1 MSERQRERRERGIT
15 PAGLPAEPTGPVRPP
30 RPVAVEVASAVMVV
44 SGLMGILITIEA
56 TASLAARD
64 QASLGI
70 AALSVALGIG
80 FVVLGFLVRRGKGWL
95 VAVNVAAVAG
105 FLELTS
111 GSAQGILFGALD
123 VAVVLILMRHRPWF
137 HWSPDDEQ
145 ETTPPA

>member
-1 MSERQRERRERGIT
+1 MRRAWRS
-15 PAGLPAEPTGPVRPP
+15 P
-30 RPVAVEVASAVMVV
+30 RS
-44 SGLMGILITIEA
+44 
-56 TASLAARD
+56 RF
-64 QASLGI
+64 
-70 AALSVALGIG
+70 ALGIG

-137 HWSPDDEQ
+137 HWSPDERTGND
-145 ETTPPA
+145 PAGLSLAGSWVRGVAGISP

>member
-1 MSERQRERRERGIT
+1 
-15 PAGLPAEPTGPVRPP
+15 
-30 RPVAVEVASAVMVV
+30 MVV

-70 AALSVALGIG
+70 AALSFALGIG

-137 HWSPDDEQ
+137 HWSPDEGQ